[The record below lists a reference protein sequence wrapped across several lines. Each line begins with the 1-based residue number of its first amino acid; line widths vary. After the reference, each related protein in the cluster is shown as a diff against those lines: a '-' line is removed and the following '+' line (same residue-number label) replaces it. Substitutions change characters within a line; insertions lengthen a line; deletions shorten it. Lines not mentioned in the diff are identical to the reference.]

1 MVTSLL
7 QDELFQ
13 TRMAC
18 LTTRNTIFFS
28 LFECRELDV
37 RNRSWHRTP
46 FRYVQV
52 GSASIEWPPLFR
64 VSRNGGESFP
74 GLDGDTT
81 RDFQAWRAGALGNRL
96 SPQLMAQGQHAK
108 SGGDAQICGTNN
120 LQYYNVGLVTRPT
133 AGTKFQPSMG
143 QPPSM
148 SPYALSYWE
157 GAMAGIG
164 LIFKSSWGFEEGRH
178 HIRVAMRPPSTRWRT
193 TT

>member
-1 MVTSLL
+1 MLDN
-7 QDELFQ
+7 QKHK
-13 TRMAC
+13 
-18 LTTRNTIFFS
+18 FFP

-64 VSRNGGESFP
+64 VSTNGGESFP

-120 LQYYNVGLVTRPT
+120 LQYYNVGLVTRNFVP
-133 AGTKFQPSMG
+133 AF
-143 QPPSM
+143 
-148 SPYALSYWE
+148 Y
-157 GAMAGIG
+157 GAATQHVPLCT
-164 LIFKSSWGFEEGRH
+164 LILGRSDGWDW
-178 HIRVAMRPPSTRWRT
+178 ADL
-193 TT
+193 